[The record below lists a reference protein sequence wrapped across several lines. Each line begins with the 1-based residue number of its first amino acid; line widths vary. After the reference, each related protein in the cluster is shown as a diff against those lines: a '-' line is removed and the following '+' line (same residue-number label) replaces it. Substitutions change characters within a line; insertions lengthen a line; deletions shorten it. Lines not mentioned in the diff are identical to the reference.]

1 MREASVSHDDY
12 SAISSLFSG
21 EFFSY
26 IGCLKTAMNT
36 LLMKEDEDTYFVLID
51 LICRAVRLRKY
62 VSVQLIVS
70 ISPIMHR
77 MGILN
82 TLNLF
87 QRRNVYCDAIDSR
100 KTSVGRMGALSHNG
114 NINCRKSQ
122 NNVTT

>member
-82 TLNLF
+82 PLNVF
-87 QRRNVYCDAIDSR
+87 QRRNVCCDAITAENRDVSR
-100 KTSVGRMGALSHNG
+100 MRAFSYSGSIH
-114 NINCRKSQ
+114 CR
-122 NNVTT
+122 